1 MILMASGHCAQVKPF
16 GTFLIL
22 HLQRALAKL
31 IVEAQRI
38 ASVGSANASHGKQ
51 LLWNGRSPR
60 VLALLPSALALIK
73 TVCEFSNE
81 NRSICPP

>member
-22 HLQRALAKL
+22 RLQRALTEL

-38 ASVGSANASHGKQ
+38 ASVGSANASHGEQ
-51 LLWNGRSPR
+51 LMWNGRSPR